1 LQSAKRLSTLK
12 VAMSKI
18 GQTIKGYIWWT
29 YPRGSVHYDIMVTV
43 ILAFIFLTPL
53 WVNFRD
59 KPQERPP
66 QQTEVVVQ
74 QEGDG
79 FLYKVDASAVKAD
92 NDADIRESLVRII
105 EPIAG
110 EVAIERYEAVRD
122 GKHNVVAY
130 KVWVRR

>member
-1 LQSAKRLSTLK
+1 MQSAKRLSTLK

-53 WVNFRD
+53 WINFRD

-66 QQTEVVVQ
+66 HQTEVVVQ

-122 GKHNVVAY
+122 DKHNVVAY